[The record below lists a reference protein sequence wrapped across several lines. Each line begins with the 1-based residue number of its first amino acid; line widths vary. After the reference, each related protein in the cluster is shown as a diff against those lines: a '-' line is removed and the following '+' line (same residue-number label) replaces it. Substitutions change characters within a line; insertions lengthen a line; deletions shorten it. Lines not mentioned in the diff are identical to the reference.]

1 MAKTSEDRD
10 SIFFGTKEIVQ
21 LLLIKF
27 QNQNNKKRNVQF
39 KINKNNIQSVVCLQ
53 VVFIKLN
60 GTKSDIR
67 SDVEN
72 KIINK
77 KKSNLALS
85 SILL

>member
-1 MAKTSEDRD
+1 MCN
-10 SIFFGTKEIVQ
+10 
-21 LLLIKF
+21 L
-27 QNQNNKKRNVQF
+27 KK
-39 KINKNNIQSVVCLQ
+39 NKNNIQSVVCLQ

-77 KKSNLALS
+77 KVIWLCQVYYCDFRLKIKMYLK
-85 SILL
+85 IIKK